1 MKFFTFLFF
10 FLFSFNTYAENIA
23 TIDFNK
29 IFKESISYNNFLKK
43 MNKYKE
49 TKMKE
54 FQDIEKKLLQ
64 EKDEIDEE
72 KIILSNDEFN
82 KKISIHQN
90 NVREYQKKVDAIN
103 QEMFNKNENAKILIK
118 NDVIKIS
125 QKIAI
130 DSDITIIFDASNY
143 VIAVKAIDL
152 TEKIIEILN
161 TNPNELNIE

>member
-1 MKFFTFLFF
+1 MKLFTFLFF

-90 NVREYQKKVDAIN
+90 SVREYQKK
-103 QEMFNKNENAKILIK
+103 
-118 NDVIKIS
+118 
-125 QKIAI
+125 
-130 DSDITIIFDASNY
+130 
-143 VIAVKAIDL
+143 
-152 TEKIIEILN
+152 EKK
-161 TNPNELNIE
+161 

>member
-90 NVREYQKKVDAIN
+90 SVREYQKKVDKIN

-130 DSDITIIFDASNY
+130 DSDITIIFDA
-143 VIAVKAIDL
+143 IDL

>member
-1 MKFFTFLFF
+1 MKLFTFLFF
-10 FLFSFNTYAENIA
+10 FLFSFNTYAQNIA

-64 EKDEIDEE
+64 EKDEIDDE

-90 NVREYQKKVDAIN
+90 KVREYQKKVDKIS

>member
-29 IFKESISYNNFLKK
+29 IFSESISYNNFLNK
-43 MNKYKE
+43 MNTYKE

-130 DSDITIIFDASNY
+130 DNDITIIFDASNY
-143 VIAVKAIDL
+143 VIAVKTIDL

-161 TNPNELNIE
+161 TNPNELNIQ

>member
-29 IFKESISYNNFLKK
+29 IFSESISYNNFLNK
-43 MNKYKE
+43 MNTYKE

-90 NVREYQKKVDAIN
+90 NVR
-103 QEMFNKNENAKILIK
+103 
-118 NDVIKIS
+118 
-125 QKIAI
+125 
-130 DSDITIIFDASNY
+130 
-143 VIAVKAIDL
+143 
-152 TEKIIEILN
+152 
-161 TNPNELNIE
+161 

>member
-1 MKFFTFLFF
+1 MKLFTFLFF
-10 FLFSFNTYAENIA
+10 FLFSLNTYAENIA

-29 IFKESISYNNFLKK
+29 IFKESISYNNLLKK

-90 NVREYQKKVDAIN
+90 SVREYQKKVDKIN

>member
-1 MKFFTFLFF
+1 MKLFTFLFF

-90 NVREYQKKVDAIN
+90 SVREYQKKVDKIN

>member
-29 IFKESISYNNFLKK
+29 IFSESISYNNFLNK
-43 MNKYKE
+43 MNTYKE

-54 FQDIEKKLLQ
+54 FQDIEKELLQ
-64 EKDEIDEE
+64 EKDQIDEE

-82 KKISIHQN
+82 NKISIHQN

-130 DSDITIIFDASNY
+130 DNDITIIFDASNY
-143 VIAVKAIDL
+143 VIAVKTIDL

-161 TNPNELNIE
+161 TNPNKLNIQ

>member
-1 MKFFTFLFF
+1 MKLFTFLFF

-29 IFKESISYNNFLKK
+29 IFKESISYNNLLKK

-49 TKMKE
+49 TKINE

-90 NVREYQKKVDAIN
+90 SVREYQKKVDKIN

>member
-1 MKFFTFLFF
+1 MKLFTFLFF

-90 NVREYQKKVDAIN
+90 KVREYQKKVDKIN

-118 NDVIKIS
+118 NDVITIS

-130 DSDITIIFDASNY
+130 DSDITIILMQ
-143 VIAVKAIDL
+143 VIMLLLLKQLI
-152 TEKIIEILN
+152 
-161 TNPNELNIE
+161 

>member
-1 MKFFTFLFF
+1 MKLFTFLFF

-82 KKISIHQN
+82 KKISIHQK
-90 NVREYQKKVDAIN
+90 NVKEYQKKVDKIN

>member
-1 MKFFTFLFF
+1 MKLFTFLFF

-29 IFKESISYNNFLKK
+29 IFTESISYNNFLKK

-90 NVREYQKKVDAIN
+90 KVREYQKKVDKIN

-143 VIAVKAIDL
+143 VIAVKTIDL

>member
-29 IFKESISYNNFLKK
+29 IFSESISYNNFLNK
-43 MNKYKE
+43 MNTYKE

-103 QEMFNKNENAKILIK
+103 QEMFNKNENAKI
-118 NDVIKIS
+118 VIKIS

-130 DSDITIIFDASNY
+130 DNDITIIFDASNY
-143 VIAVKAIDL
+143 VIAVKTIDL

-161 TNPNELNIE
+161 TNPNKLNIQ

>member
-29 IFKESISYNNFLKK
+29 IFSESISYNNFLNK
-43 MNKYKE
+43 MNTYKE

-130 DSDITIIFDASNY
+130 DNDITIIFDASNY
-143 VIAVKAIDL
+143 VIAVKTIDL

-161 TNPNELNIE
+161 TNPNKLNIQ